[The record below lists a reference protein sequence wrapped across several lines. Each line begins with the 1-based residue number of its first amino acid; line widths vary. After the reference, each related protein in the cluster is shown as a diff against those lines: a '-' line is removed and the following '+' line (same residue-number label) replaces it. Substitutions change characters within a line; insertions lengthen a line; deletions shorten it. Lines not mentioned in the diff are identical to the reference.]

1 MRMMTIVL
9 AALLVLSV
17 AACGNK
23 GKLKTPEQVEAQQQK
38 KLRKEEKKKQ
48 EESKK
53 TAQQPESKIT
63 EPAAQEPK

>member
-9 AALLVLSV
+9 AALLVLSI

-23 GKLKTPEQVEAQQQK
+23 GNLKTPEQIEIHEQK

-48 EESKK
+48 EASKK
-53 TAQQPESKIT
+53 AASQPDGKT
-63 EPAAQEPK
+63 VDPALQEPQ